1 MSDRRKILIADDEPD
16 ILGYLESQLRRKYDV
31 ALAGDGADAIV
42 QFRTERIDILLTD
55 VRMPGIDGI
64 QLLRAVK
71 ELAPRCQ
78 VILMSGHSDLHMV
91 IDGINNGAFA
101 FVTKPLEMTA
111 VLTRIE
117 QAVTQIRGFED
128 QEAVMRELKRDLMH
142 QTAFSQRLSAL
153 AALTGSL
160 GHELAQPLSGIN
172 VYAQTLGEML
182 ASGDVVDAEYA
193 GQLIEKIQQQV
204 ERATDVVDHVKEFTA
219 DADDSAPATLD
230 LKAAVER
237 AVDLFRVQLQS
248 RGIALIIDVPAGLG
262 VIANRNQFEQV
273 TINLVSNARDSVI
286 DKADSNGDG
295 APKEIRIQ
303 AAQDQ
308 SWVSIEVRDTGSGIE
323 PRLQRDLFEPFVTT
337 KQDHGGSGL
346 GLFICQELAERMGG
360 ELVLLE
366 SSQAG
371 TAFRLRLRAASAAP

>member
-1 MSDRRKILIADDEPD
+1 
-16 ILGYLESQLRRKYDV
+16 
-31 ALAGDGADAIV
+31 
-42 QFRTERIDILLTD
+42 
-55 VRMPGIDGI
+55 
-64 QLLRAVK
+64 
-71 ELAPRCQ
+71 
-78 VILMSGHSDLHMV
+78 
-91 IDGINNGAFA
+91 
-101 FVTKPLEMTA
+101 
-111 VLTRIE
+111 
-117 QAVTQIRGFED
+117 
-128 QEAVMRELKRDLMH
+128 
-142 QTAFSQRLSAL
+142 
-153 AALTGSL
+153 
-160 GHELAQPLSGIN
+160 
-172 VYAQTLGEML
+172 
-182 ASGDVVDAEYA
+182 
-193 GQLIEKIQQQV
+193 
-204 ERATDVVDHVKEFTA
+204 
-219 DADDSAPATLD
+219 
-230 LKAAVER
+230 R

-346 GLFICQELAERMGG
+346 GLFICQDLAERMGG